1 MTLDEFLGWDSGD
14 PTGVP
19 WQLIDGG
26 EPAAMVPGSAA
37 HGELRTELA
46 ALLGNRLLGRAPCRS
61 VIGPG
66 VVPRALGAMNDRIP
80 DLAVTCEPPTR
91 DQMIHQ
97 PVLLV
102 EILSPSNEVETN
114 ANIWAFTTIPS
125 VREILAI
132 HSTRIAATLLRR
144 GPDGN
149 WPAGPIPLGS
159 GDDLVLES
167 VGMTVKLRACYRT
180 TILGT

>member
-1 MTLDEFLGWDSGD
+1 MTLDEFLAWDSGD

-19 WQLIDGG
+19 WQLIDG

-46 ALLGNRLLGRAPCRS
+46 ALLGNHLLGRAPCRS

-66 VVPRALGAMNDRIP
+66 VVPRALGATNYRIP

-91 DQMIHQ
+91 DQTIHQ

-114 ANIWAFTTIPS
+114 ADIWAFTTIPS
-125 VREILAI
+125 VMEILAI
-132 HSTRIAATLLRR
+132 HSTRISARVTPPFQCVSCRFSDGVSGVTTQSVQKRTPKQREGR
-144 GPDGN
+144 GGYPG
-149 WPAGPIPLGS
+149 
-159 GDDLVLES
+159 V
-167 VGMTVKLRACYRT
+167 TRKL
-180 TILGT
+180 